1 MLNVKIIRD
10 VVKSVD
16 GQVQLQIEV
25 KQGLILAAILRELDP
40 NLYETC
46 EYALRARAELKQG
59 DGEDWQSQ
67 FCVEDSAM
75 LLAAWPG
82 ETIVQDRWMLRSRL
96 RPWIR
101 AEVYIITPYLSLAA
115 LPASTKTGYV
125 LPCGVTLQFGP
136 FNRLDIAKLATL
148 FPELPPPDS
157 WMQAANIFFL
167 LGDESTSAVS
177 ALYALQ
183 DRFGKE
189 MATIRDRIPEEIRQ
203 ADVTIVDCEAIW
215 QYFKGQFGEYVNQ
228 RNEVRWA
235 KLTEGLT

>member
-25 KQGLILAAILRELDP
+25 KQGLTLAAILQELAP
-40 NLYETC
+40 QVYEAC
-46 EYALRARAELKQG
+46 EYALRAGAELMQG
-59 DGEDWQSQ
+59 SRMEWKSQ

-82 ETIVQDRWMLRSRL
+82 EAIVQDRWMLRSRL
-96 RPWIR
+96 DPWIH
-101 AEVYIITPYLSLAA
+101 AEVYIITPYLMLAA
-115 LPASTKTGYV
+115 LPTSAKNGYV

-136 FNRLDIAKLATL
+136 FNRLDITKLAVF

-157 WMQAANIFFL
+157 WMEAANIFLF
-167 LGDESTSAVS
+167 GDESTSAVS